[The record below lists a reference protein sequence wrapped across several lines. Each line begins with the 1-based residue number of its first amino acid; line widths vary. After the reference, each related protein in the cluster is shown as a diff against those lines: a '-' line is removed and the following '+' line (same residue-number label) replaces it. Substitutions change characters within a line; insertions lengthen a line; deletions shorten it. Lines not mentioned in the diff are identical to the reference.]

1 MQRVNKEYLPE
12 IDYCSFMLVIVLA
25 RHKID
30 EVNLDQQCSAE
41 DLSIEMNNLPWGN
54 TANFGVNS
62 IALKHGINLFSAGLR
77 RRSVSRITMFHKEKS
92 LAQFFS
98 LEGHIRSTEVKFSTH
113 YCPPTRDVAN
123 LLLAIRE
130 IRDDLL
136 NRSNYPA
143 SVHCSAA
150 AVLGTLHFKSF
161 KNPKRQ

>member
-1 MQRVNKEYLPE
+1 MQRVDKEYLPE
-12 IDYCSFMLVIVLA
+12 IDYCSFMLAIVLA

-92 LAQFFS
+92 LALWSGEMQKGV
-98 LEGHIRSTEVKFSTH
+98 EGR
-113 YCPPTRDVAN
+113 
-123 LLLAIRE
+123 LA
-130 IRDDLL
+130 
-136 NRSNYPA
+136 
-143 SVHCSAA
+143 
-150 AVLGTLHFKSF
+150 
-161 KNPKRQ
+161 